1 MAQQRVDGA
10 VLEAANAKAKAQ
22 FLAAYEGAT
31 ISIPTE
37 FHHRPVIRA
46 YKRTFAV
53 IMRNWWLATNTAR
66 AQHSDRTLPAKLE
79 AAMLRK
85 VDEVKKHFQQA
96 IKQCEALV
104 ASADVDTNVISH
116 AAPFRDDVRFLG
128 PVAMR
133 FREVLLLSD
142 KYLDLTNLLYTFG
155 EIDQKANDE
164 AAYDVRNKLAAIDTS
179 VRNHW
184 IGTRKRINEEGKA
197 RPNYKGAA
205 EGEAGGAQP
214 AADPT
219 QVADG
224 AAEKAAA
231 PEAVAGSEQGGGS
244 SAIWWVVGAI
254 VLLGAVAAGVLRYLG
269 KI

>member
-22 FLAAYEGAT
+22 FLAAYEGST

-46 YKRTFAV
+46 YKRTFAIV
-53 IMRNWWLATNTAR
+53 MRNWWLATNTAR

-96 IKQCEALV
+96 IKQCEAV
-104 ASADVDTNVISH
+104 IASAEVDTSVIAH
-116 AAPFRDDVRFLG
+116 AASFKDDVRFLG

-142 KYLDLTNLLYTFG
+142 KYLDLSNLLYTFG

-197 RPNYKGAA
+197 RPNYKGGT
-205 EGEAGGAQP
+205 EGEGAGAQPPGEPTQAAGGAVEP
-214 AADPT
+214 IAAADP
-219 QVADG
+219 VASTEA
-224 AAEKAAA
+224 AAEPQALEAAA
-231 PEAVAGSEQGGGS
+231 
-244 SAIWWVVGAI
+244 
-254 VLLGAVAAGVLRYLG
+254 
-269 KI
+269 

>member
-1 MAQQRVDGA
+1 MAHQRVDGA

-22 FLAAYEGAT
+22 FLTAYEGAT
-31 ISIPTE
+31 ITIPTE

-46 YKRTFAV
+46 YKRTFAI

-66 AQHSDRTLPAKLE
+66 SQHPDKTLPAKIE

-85 VDEVKKHFQQA
+85 VDEVKKHFAQC

-104 ASADVDTNVISH
+104 SSADIDAATISH
-116 AAPFRDDVRFLG
+116 ASSFKDDVRFLG

-133 FREVLLLSD
+133 FREVLLMCD

-155 EIDQKANDE
+155 EIDEKAHGE
-164 AAYDVRNKLAAIDTS
+164 SGYDVRNKLAAIDTS

-197 RPNYKGAA
+197 RPTYKTD
-205 EGEAGGAQP
+205 EGS
-214 AADPT
+214 
-219 QVADG
+219 ADG
-224 AAEKAAA
+224 EPAGS
-231 PEAVAGSEQGGGS
+231 PDSPVEAVAAEPADAMQ
-244 SAIWWVVGAI
+244 
-254 VLLGAVAAGVLRYLG
+254 AAA
-269 KI
+269 